1 MNEPNTISELMTFV
15 KKECK
20 KGNMNNAI
28 IYLSEA
34 IEINP
39 HDARFYISRG
49 VFKGEKNYEDA
60 IKDYTKAIEIF
71 PNKPYLYNYRASAKR
86 KLGDNK
92 GADEDNTKAD
102 NLKNIS

>member
-1 MNEPNTISELMTFV
+1 MAVFTKLLKEDIENFISEYSI
-15 KKECK
+15 
-20 KGNMNNAI
+20 GNLDNFEEAI
-28 IYLSEA
+28 QDFDKA

-39 HDARFYISRG
+39 DESILY
-49 VFKGEKNYEDA
+49 KN
-60 IKDYTKAIEIF
+60 
-71 PNKPYLYNYRASAKR
+71 RASAKR